1 MFGWDH
7 MGGWGWFL
15 GSLAMVLW
23 IVLLGLVVY
32 IAVKL
37 AQGDRGGK
45 TSS

>member
-1 MFGWDH
+1 MYGWDH
-7 MGGWGWFL
+7 MNGWGWFF
-15 GSLAMVLW
+15 GSLMTVSW

-37 AQGDRGGK
+37 AQGDRGRN